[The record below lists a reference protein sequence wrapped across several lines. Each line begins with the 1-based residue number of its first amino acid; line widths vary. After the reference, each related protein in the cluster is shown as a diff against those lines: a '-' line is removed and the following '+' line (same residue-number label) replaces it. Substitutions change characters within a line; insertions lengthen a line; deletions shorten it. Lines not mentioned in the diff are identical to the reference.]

1 VKDLVLSD
9 YLLVVQLERQER
21 ELERRLSIAQNR
33 LAQFPSETVADAVEA
48 LEEKLLELR
57 TALDTARTS
66 CSSLV

>member
-1 VKDLVLSD
+1 MKGLALSD
-9 YLLVVQLERQER
+9 SLLVVQLERQGR
-21 ELERRLSIAQNR
+21 DLERRLSIAQNR

-48 LEEKLLELR
+48 LEGNLLELR